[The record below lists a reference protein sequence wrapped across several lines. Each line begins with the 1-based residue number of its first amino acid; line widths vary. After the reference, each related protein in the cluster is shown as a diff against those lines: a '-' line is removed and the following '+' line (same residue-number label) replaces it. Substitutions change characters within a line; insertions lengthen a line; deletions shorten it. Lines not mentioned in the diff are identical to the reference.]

1 VSALNRCVT
10 RSSRCVGAKGIAVEE
25 RRVGAKSVRH
35 TKLALRDRVK
45 GIPIIAVEEAVE
57 SRNPGGRSSESR
69 IGSSPQRASTLSE
82 RTAAG
87 TATVRIRGHARL
99 TEASRGAT
107 IVPTIHRPI
116 GFVPKP
122 PCA

>member
-1 VSALNRCVT
+1 MNKDSQSRKRNTNYRC
-10 RSSRCVGAKGIAVEE
+10 RGGPSKVEI
-25 RRVGAKSVRH
+25 RAGVVLS
-35 TKLALRDRVK
+35 
-45 GIPIIAVEEAVE
+45 P
-57 SRNPGGRSSESR
+57 R
-69 IGSSPQRASTLSE
+69 IGSSPHRASTLSE

-87 TATVRIRGHARL
+87 TATVKIRGHARL

-116 GFVPKP
+116 GIVPKP